1 MVTKIIRCPTC
12 KNDVTIQAN
21 PGEKTNI
28 TCPKCNT
35 KGTFTFPETKP
46 NIKTV
51 DGSYSIEVNGLS
63 KSFNGFKAVNNV
75 SFSVKTGEIFGF
87 LGPNGAGKTTTIKS
101 ILDLIHSNSGTIK
114 IKGIDIHKN
123 IKDAKKN
130 IGYLPERVAFY
141 DNLTALQNMY
151 FFAEMKNAPKS
162 ECKKLIEDM
171 GLGDVVNKR
180 IGKFS
185 KGMVQ
190 RLGMAQAMLGSP
202 PILILDEPSSG
213 LDPRGAVLIRD
224 KIKELQKNG
233 ATIFLSSH
241 ILAEV
246 QEICD
251 RVAIINR
258 GYLVAK
264 DSVSNLR
271 QKLNLKPKLTLE
283 LDNMTDKIKKAI
295 NDVEGIDNIQIIN
308 KIINI
313 VCNPNAK
320 SKVIVAIEKAGGNII
335 NLHTSD
341 PSLEQV
347 FMRYTE

>member
-1 MVTKIIRCPTC
+1 MATKTIMCPRC
-12 KNDVTIQAN
+12 KNKVTVKAN
-21 PGEKTNI
+21 PGEKTYI

-35 KGTFTFPETKP
+35 KGAYTFPGTKP
-46 NIKTV
+46 TVKTT
-51 DGSYSIEVNGLS
+51 DSSHAIEVHDLS

-75 SFSVKTGEIFGF
+75 SFTVNTGEIFGF

-101 ILDLIHSNSGTIK
+101 MLDLIHSNSGSIK

-123 IKDAKKN
+123 IKEAKKN

-151 FFAEMKNAPKS
+151 FFAEMKNASKT

-171 GLGDVVNKR
+171 GIGDVGNKR
-180 IGKFS
+180 VGKFS

-213 LDPRGAVLIRD
+213 LDPRGAFLIRN

-283 LDNMTDKIKKAI
+283 LENMTDKIQNAI
-295 NDVEGIDNIQIIN
+295 NDVEGIENIQIIN
-308 KIINI
+308 KMINI
-313 VCNPNAK
+313 ICDPKAK
-320 SKVIVAIEKAGGNII
+320 SKAIIAIEKAGGNII

>member
-1 MVTKIIRCPTC
+1 
-12 KNDVTIQAN
+12 
-21 PGEKTNI
+21 
-28 TCPKCNT
+28 
-35 KGTFTFPETKP
+35 
-46 NIKTV
+46 
-51 DGSYSIEVNGLS
+51 
-63 KSFNGFKAVNNV
+63 
-75 SFSVKTGEIFGF
+75 
-87 LGPNGAGKTTTIKS
+87 
-101 ILDLIHSNSGTIK
+101 
-114 IKGIDIHKN
+114 
-123 IKDAKKN
+123 
-130 IGYLPERVAFY
+130 
-141 DNLTALQNMY
+141 
-151 FFAEMKNAPKS
+151 
-162 ECKKLIEDM
+162 
-171 GLGDVVNKR
+171 
-180 IGKFS
+180 
-185 KGMVQ
+185 MVQ

-213 LDPRGAVLIRD
+213 LDPRGAFLIRN

-251 RVAIINR
+251 RVAIINK

-283 LDNMTDKIKKAI
+283 LENMTDKIQNAI
-295 NDVEGIDNIQIIN
+295 NDVEGIENIQIIN
-308 KIINI
+308 KMINI
-313 VCNPNAK
+313 ICDPKAK
-320 SKVIVAIEKAGGNII
+320 SKAIIAIEKAGGNII

>member
-1 MVTKIIRCPTC
+1 MSTKTIRCPQC
-12 KNDVTIQAN
+12 KNKVTVQGN

-28 TCPKCNT
+28 VCPNCKA
-35 KGTFTFPETKP
+35 KGVFTFPAPIPEKD
-46 NIKTV
+46 KTNYT
-51 DGSYSIEVNGLS
+51 DAIEVIDLS
-63 KSFNGFKAVNNV
+63 KSFNGFTAVNKV
-75 SFSVKTGEIFGF
+75 TFSVHKGEIFGF

-101 ILDLIHSNSGTIK
+101 ILDLIHSDSGTIK
-114 IKGIDIHKN
+114 INGINIHENK
-123 IKDAKKN
+123 KDAKKN
-130 IGYLPERVAFY
+130 VGYLPERVAFY

-151 FFAEMKNAPKS
+151 FYAEMKNALKS
-162 ECKKLIEDM
+162 ECKKLLEDM
-171 GLGDVVNKR
+171 GLSDVINKR
-180 IGKFS
+180 VGKFS

-190 RLGMAQAMLGSP
+190 RLGMAQAMIGSP

-213 LDPRGAVLIRD
+213 LDPRGSVLIRN
-224 KIKELQKNG
+224 KIKQLQKNG

-241 ILAEV
+241 ILSEV

-251 RVAIINR
+251 RVAIINK
-258 GYLVAK
+258 GDIVAK

-283 LDNMTDKIKKAI
+283 LEEMTDKIKKVVHEI
-295 NDVEGIDNIQIIN
+295 PGIVSVQIIN

-313 VCNPNAK
+313 TCNSRTK
-320 SKVIVAIEKAGGNII
+320 SKVIIAIEKAGGNII

-347 FMRYTE
+347 FMKFTE